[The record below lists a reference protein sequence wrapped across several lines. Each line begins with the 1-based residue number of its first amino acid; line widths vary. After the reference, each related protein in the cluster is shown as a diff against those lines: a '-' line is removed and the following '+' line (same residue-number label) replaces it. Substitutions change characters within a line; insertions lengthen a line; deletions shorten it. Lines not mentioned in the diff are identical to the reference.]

1 MKLIDR
7 ERRLMNRCMR
17 RKLAWNAKL
26 GVVTHPSGEQ
36 YIELPRAICNPSGIP
51 NKGQKS
57 YATKW
62 LENRYK
68 DLVANHLPVG
78 WIPESVILEGM
89 FMINVS
95 PLGSHHTMKEYTQFL
110 LRRYALPHFVKSAK
124 EVHIIFDNP
133 DRQLLSPSHLSADVE
148 MTLVH
153 WLQIIIML
161 ISVMTQKSPKNGE
174 IISSVENANET

>member
-1 MKLIDR
+1 MHGKEVGLECKSWCGNTSLR
-7 ERRLMNRCMR
+7 G
-17 RKLAWNAKL
+17 A
-26 GVVTHPSGEQ
+26 

-68 DLVANHLPVG
+68 DLVANHLPVR

-95 PLGSHHTMKEYTQFL
+95 PLRSHHT
-110 LRRYALPHFVKSAK
+110 
-124 EVHIIFDNP
+124 
-133 DRQLLSPSHLSADVE
+133 
-148 MTLVH
+148 
-153 WLQIIIML
+153 
-161 ISVMTQKSPKNGE
+161 
-174 IISSVENANET
+174 